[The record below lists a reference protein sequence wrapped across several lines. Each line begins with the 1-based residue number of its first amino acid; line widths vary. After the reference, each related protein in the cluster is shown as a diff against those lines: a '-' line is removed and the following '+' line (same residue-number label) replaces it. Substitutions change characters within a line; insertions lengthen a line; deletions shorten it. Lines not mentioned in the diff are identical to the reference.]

1 MIESIMQALAGIPP
15 EATAAI
21 LATLPLTEL
30 RGALPVALL
39 VLELPNGS
47 AYFWTVLG
55 NLVPMFFI
63 FWLLP
68 IVITFAR
75 KQSGWLDNVLEKYF
89 LKLKKKHGE
98 KYSKWGA
105 FFLMLFVAIPL
116 PGSGVWTGSVLAVLF
131 EIKPKLAMSYITIG
145 LLIAGLLVMAITKG
159 VFHGIQLV

>member
-1 MIESIMQALAGIPP
+1 MIETIIEALGGLPP
-15 EATAAI
+15 ELIAAI
-21 LATLPLTEL
+21 LATLPITEL

-39 VLELPNGS
+39 ALELPNWT
-47 AYFWTVLG
+47 AYFWTVAG
-55 NLVPMFFI
+55 NLVPMFAI

-75 KQSGWLDNVLEKYF
+75 KQSGWLDNALEKYF
-89 LKLKKKHGE
+89 SKLKKKHGD

-105 FFLMLFVAIPL
+105 FFLMIFVAIPL

-131 EIKPKLAMSYITIG
+131 GIKPKLAMSYITIG
-145 LLIAGLLVMAITKG
+145 LLIAGLLVMGITKG